1 MKSVVVESIKPS
13 QKSGATR
20 AFVTF
25 TISGLRVVD
34 ARIVEG
40 SKGTFL
46 AMPQKSWAD
55 RQGQTRYSSIVE
67 VVDDDFAGLGKGQAQ
82 QECARHRKRV
92 FAEIWSFHRVV
103 VEV

>member
-1 MKSVVVESIKPS
+1 VKTVVVESIKPS
-13 QKSGATR
+13 PRSGATR

-67 VVDDDFAGLGKGQAQ
+67 VVDDDLKSQI
-82 QECARHRKRV
+82 QEQVLEQWRRQG
-92 FAEIWSFHRVV
+92 
-103 VEV
+103 

>member
-1 MKSVVVESIKPS
+1 MRTVSVESIKPS

-25 TISGLRVVD
+25 TISGLRVGD
-34 ARIVEG
+34 ARIVG

-67 VVDDDFAGLGKGQAQ
+67 VVDDDLKNEIQEQVLQ
-82 QECARHRKRV
+82 QWRRQG
-92 FAEIWSFHRVV
+92 
-103 VEV
+103 